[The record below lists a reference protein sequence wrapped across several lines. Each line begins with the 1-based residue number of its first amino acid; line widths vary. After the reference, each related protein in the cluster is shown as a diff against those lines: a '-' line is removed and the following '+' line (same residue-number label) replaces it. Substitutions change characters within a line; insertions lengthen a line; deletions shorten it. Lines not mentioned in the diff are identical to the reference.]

1 MKEENFIKQWTIS
14 RKGYHPT
21 QEACRD
27 KDGKVLFD
35 KEEIMNRWAEHF
47 KDALNKEY
55 PSCNDQ
61 GKLDLALNIEGSD
74 KGETSEMPSYEEI
87 EESIAKLKNG
97 RAPGEDNIIPEMIK
111 YGGKQLVK
119 KLHELICVIWRE
131 EKMPEDLETGIICP
145 IFKKGDK
152 SDCNNYRGITLLDM
166 VYKVFSNY

>member
-1 MKEENFIKQWTIS
+1 MDNI
-14 RKGYHPT
+14 RKGYHPR
-21 QEACRD
+21 QEVCRD

-35 KEEIMNRWAEHF
+35 KEEIMNRWAEYF

-55 PSCNDQ
+55 PSCNGQ
-61 GKLDLALNIEGSD
+61 GILHLALNIEGSD
-74 KGETSEMPSYEEI
+74 KGETSEMPTYEEI

-119 KLHELICVIWRE
+119 KLHELTCVIWRE
-131 EKMPEDLETGIICP
+131 ETMPEDWETGIICP

-152 SDCNNYRGITLLDM
+152 LDCNNYRALHYWI
-166 VYKVFSNY
+166 